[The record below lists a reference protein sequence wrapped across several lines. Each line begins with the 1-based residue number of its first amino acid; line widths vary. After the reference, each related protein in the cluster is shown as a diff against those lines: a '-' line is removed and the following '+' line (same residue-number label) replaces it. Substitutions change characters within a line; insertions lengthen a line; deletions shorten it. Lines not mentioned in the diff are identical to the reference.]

1 MARPKD
7 PELDCVWRQ
16 RIRRQVSSGLSMA
29 EFCRREGISARLFYA
44 WRDRLEKRSASS
56 TVDRSL
62 FVALQP
68 DLARSQADPVLDR
81 NVEMELP
88 HEVRL
93 RFDAPPDPEWL
104 GEVVAALARIPRKE
118 ARP

>member
-7 PELDCVWRQ
+7 PKLDRLWRQ
-16 RIRRQVSSGLSMA
+16 RIHRQASSGLSMA

-44 WRDRLEKRSASS
+44 WRDRLEKRPNSS
-56 TVDRSL
+56 TPEPPL
-62 FVALQP
+62 FIALQP
-68 DLARSQADPVLDR
+68 DCTHSHADLVLGR

-88 HEVRL
+88 QEVRL

-104 GEVVAALARIPRKE
+104 GHVVAALARIPRKE

>member
-7 PELDCVWRQ
+7 PNLGRIWQRRIQRQ
-16 RIRRQVSSGLSMA
+16 ASGGLSMA
-29 EFCRREGISARLFYA
+29 EFCRREGISPRLFYA
-44 WRDRLEKRSASS
+44 WRDRLTKRPTSPPSQS
-56 TVDRSL
+56 PL

-68 DLARSQADPVLDR
+68 DFTRSQADPVLDR
-81 NVEMELP
+81 SVEVELP

-104 GEVVAALARIPRKE
+104 GHVVAAMARIPRTE

>member
-7 PELDCVWRQ
+7 PELEPVWRQ
-16 RIRRQVSSGLSMA
+16 RIQRQASSGLSIA
-29 EFCRREGISARLFYA
+29 EFCRRQGISARLFYA
-44 WRDRLEKRSASS
+44 WRERIEKRPASS
-56 TVDRSL
+56 TADRPL

-68 DLARSQADPVLDR
+68 DLARSQADVVFDR
-81 NVEMELP
+81 KVEVELP
-88 HEVRL
+88 HKVRL

-104 GEVVAALARIPRKE
+104 GQVVAALARIARG